1 VAGTRSW
8 ASTTMRPSLR
18 RTATTISAST
28 PCLSRSPPLGLVRA
42 RTCTH
47 TLFNCGVIP
56 LGSGALGGPVPACL
70 FPHSCGPAAAAR
82 GSLAAVLLRP
92 TRVHS
97 ARTTQRTHA
106 RYTHARLCGTRRR
119 HSQMENTLGCSVRST
134 ACAGCMLHRVRR
146 MLYRCC
152 HARAA
157 CRDGCH
163 GVRSRIAALHAP
175 LHAVWSATV
184 AHCRLLLVDAV
195 SAW

>member
-1 VAGTRSW
+1 MACRGRYSFMGIYYNE
-8 ASTTMRPSLR
+8 AELAPHRDNNQCEYTMSIQVPSPRFSPRAHLHAHTFQLRCDSARLGCSRRPSARLPVSTQLWPR
-18 RTATTISAST
+18 RCST
-28 PCLSRSPPLGLVRA
+28 RQPRGCPA
-42 RTCTH
+42 QTH
-47 TLFNCGVIP
+47 TG
-56 LGSGALGGPVPACL
+56 
-70 FPHSCGPAAAAR
+70 
-82 GSLAAVLLRP
+82 
-92 TRVHS
+92 
-97 ARTTQRTHA
+97 TQRTHA
-106 RYTHARLCGTRRR
+106 RRTHARLCGTRRR